1 MRTGL
6 LAMLMGVL
14 AVVTVLVAACE
25 NGEEAAPATV
35 PAIGAGTFDTP
46 PAGPPTKAVPPPTDT
61 AAAPPTSTAE
71 PPPTPTPSPAETSA
85 PTCVSETT
93 AYRNDQFGFE
103 FQYCSECTLTER
115 SEGGDVYLTLI
126 VGGQLELH
134 VSDSGGLSLT
144 DYVSQATSQLE
155 AGGAS
160 IESVV
165 QAAPVDGAEAVT
177 VQYRF
182 GGLGRY
188 GEATFFE
195 RNGRVYD
202 VGFRAGAFTC
212 NEPQVYAGILS
223 TFRFAE

>member
-6 LAMLMGVL
+6 LAAFMGL
-14 AVVTVLVAACE
+14 LGVVTVLAAACE

-35 PAIGAGTFDTP
+35 PTIAAATFDTP

-61 AAAPPTSTAE
+61 AAPPPTSTAK
-71 PPPTPTPSPAETSA
+71 PAPTPTPSPAEISA

-103 FQYCSECTLTER
+103 FQYCSECGLTEQPG
-115 SEGGDVYLTLI
+115 GGDVYLTVI

-144 DYVSQATSQLE
+144 DYVSRTTGQLE
-155 AGGAS
+155 AEGAS
-160 IESVV
+160 IDSVM
-165 QAAPVDGAEAVT
+165 QAAPVDGADAVT

-223 TFRFAE
+223 TFRFTG